1 MMTSSQQSSTKRLT
15 RPAIAVSAAIA
26 VTAGIVAAAP
36 DAAKAAPGP
45 KLSLIA
51 ASASVTLDS
60 WKEEPGVYLD
70 LGTYLTSESGAFE
83 LKVTRKSYK
92 DPVVVS
98 QVVRDGKKT
107 TTKALPANLV
117 KDFSGL
123 PGFAQIKVTDSAGKT
138 VLTRAEA
145 FCPNNASGRVR
156 PDAPANSKYPQSC
169 PINPFTLGSVWGVE
183 NGWASNTYAGYYS
196 KPVQLAAGS
205 YTATIGVAKKY
216 RDLFGIADK
225 PQKVKLTVRE
235 RSYEEGGNG
244 AVESRSAAPAPAPAP
259 GSRAK
264 SAHAEHRMAGGS
276 GHQMPAGSGHAGHTM
291 SGASGQDAPASSGPA
306 GTTGPSAHA
315 GHGVAR
321 QLAPAAATSGATP
334 TFNVGHGPYA
344 PAPPALPWALKK
356 DSLKRQAFGAA
367 QMGDKAGQT
376 DGSRQA
382 TAARPNAK
390 RPSGKAV
397 VPDVPKPDLRSLPAY
412 GITVSDGYEDVP
424 GKDYLAFSANVWN
437 AGPAKLVVDG
447 FRSPG
452 KELMDAYQYFYDAQ
466 GKQIGYTPTGTMEWD
481 PRPGHE
487 HWHFTDFASYRLL
500 KADKKET
507 VRSGKEAFCLA
518 NTDAVDY
525 TVKNANWHPQNTD
538 LSTACGQENS
548 ISVREVLDVGSG
560 DTYTQDLPGQ
570 SFDITGL
577 PNGTY
582 YIQVLANPENRLKE
596 TNLKNNS
603 ALRKVVLGGKKGART
618 VQVPAH
624 ELVNAN

>member
-1 MMTSSQQSSTKRLT
+1 MMTRPQQGRTHRLT
-15 RPAIAVSAAIA
+15 RPSIAVAAAVA
-26 VTAGIVAAAP
+26 VTAGVVAAAP
-36 DAAKAAPGP
+36 DAKTAEPTP

-51 ASASVTLDS
+51 ASKSVTLDS
-60 WKEEPGVYLD
+60 WKEDPGVYLD
-70 LGTYLTSESGAFE
+70 LGTYLTSENGAFE

-92 DPVVVS
+92 DPVVAA
-98 QVVRDGKKT
+98 QVLRKGKKT
-107 TTKALPANLV
+107 TFKALPAGLV

-123 PGFAQIKVTDSAGKT
+123 PDFAQVSVTNAAGKT
-138 VLTRAEA
+138 VLKQNEA
-145 FCPNNASGRVR
+145 FCPNNASGRIR

-169 PINPFTLGSVWGVE
+169 PVNPFTLGSVWGVE

-196 KPVQLAAGS
+196 KPVKLAAGT
-205 YTATIGVAKKY
+205 YTAKIAVTKKY
-216 RDLFGIADK
+216 RDLFGIANK
-225 PQKVKLTVRE
+225 PQTVKVTVRE
-235 RSYEEGGNG
+235 RSWDDEE
-244 AVESRSAAPAPAPAP
+244 SAAAAAPRGAA
-259 GSRAK
+259 RK
-264 SAHAEHRMAGGS
+264 SAA
-276 GHQMPAGSGHAGHTM
+276 GHAGH
-291 SGASGQDAPASSGPA
+291 GAGHEGHGKASEAPAAS
-306 GTTGPSAHA
+306 A
-315 GHGVAR
+315 GHGAHAAHGAPAR
-321 QLAPAAATSGATP
+321 SEAPAARTTGAAP
-334 TFNVGHGPYA
+334 TFNVGHGPYP

-356 DSLKRQAFGAA
+356 ESLQRQAFSAA
-367 QMGDKAGQT
+367 KVGDRSGQT

-382 TAARPNAK
+382 PGARPNAK
-390 RPSGKAV
+390 RPSGKAT

-412 GITVSDGYEDVP
+412 GITVSDGYEEVP

-452 KELMDAYQYFYDAQ
+452 KKLMDAYQYFYDAK
-466 GKQIGYTPTGTMEWD
+466 GKQVGYTPTGTMEWD

-500 KADKKET
+500 KADKKES

-525 TVKNANWHPQNTD
+525 TVKNANWHPDNTD

-570 SFDITGL
+570 SFDITNL

-596 TNLKNNS
+596 TNHKNNS

-618 VQVPAH
+618 VKVPAH
-624 ELVNAN
+624 DLVNAN

>member
-1 MMTSSQQSSTKRLT
+1 MMTRSQQSRTSRLT
-15 RPAIAVSAAIA
+15 RPSIAIAAAVA
-26 VTAGIVAAAP
+26 VTAGVVAAAP
-36 DAAKAAPGP
+36 DAKTAAVAGP

-51 ASASVTLDS
+51 ASKSVTLDS
-60 WKEEPGVYLD
+60 WKEDPGVYLD
-70 LGTYLTSESGAFE
+70 LGTYLTSEKGTFE
-83 LKVTRKSYK
+83 FKVTRKSYK
-92 DPVVVS
+92 DPVVAS
-98 QVVRDGKKT
+98 QIIRNGKKT
-107 TTKALPANLV
+107 TAKALPAGLV

-123 PGFAQIKVTDSAGKT
+123 PDFMEVSVVDAAGKP
-138 VLTRAEA
+138 VLKKTES

-156 PDAPANSKYPQSC
+156 PDAPAQSRYPQSC
-169 PINPFTLGSVWGVE
+169 PVNPFTLGSVWGVE
-183 NGWASNTYAGYYS
+183 NGWAANTYAGYYS
-196 KPVQLAAGS
+196 APVQLAAGT
-205 YTATIGVAKKY
+205 YTAKISVTKKY
-216 RDLFGIADK
+216 RDLFGIANK
-225 PQKVKLTVRE
+225 PQSVKVTVRE
-235 RSYEEGGNG
+235 RSWEEEEGGSGG
-244 AVESRSAAPAPAPAP
+244 AAAKVASSSLHAGHAGHAGHQAAAEPAP
-259 GSRAK
+259 
-264 SAHAEHRMAGGS
+264 
-276 GHQMPAGSGHAGHTM
+276 SGHAGH
-291 SGASGQDAPASSGPA
+291 GAPAR
-306 GTTGPSAHA
+306 TD
-315 GHGVAR
+315 
-321 QLAPAAATSGATP
+321 APAAATTGAGA
-334 TFNVGHGPYA
+334 TFNVGHGPYP

-356 DSLKRQAFGAA
+356 QAAEKQAGKDAFGAQGFSA
-367 QMGDKAGQT
+367 ARVGDRAGQT

-382 TAARPNAK
+382 PGAQPNAK
-390 RPSGKAV
+390 RPTGKAA

-452 KELMDAYQYFYDAQ
+452 KELMDAYQYFYDAK
-466 GKQIGYTPTGTMEWD
+466 GKQVGYTPTGTMEWD

-525 TVKNANWHPQNTD
+525 TVKNANWHPGNTD

-570 SFDITGL
+570 SFDITDL

-596 TNLKNNS
+596 TNHKNNS

-618 VQVPAH
+618 VKVPAH
-624 ELVNAN
+624 HLVNAN